1 MGVVGALGGWG
12 AVLALEVGA
21 PAALLCWLCC
31 WPDDSNSD
39 SSSGKHPSK
48 PVITDESRSGA
59 RRRSD
64 QFFGG
69 RFGTSAVS
77 LHLPSTSGVKV
88 PLSAHRSHEEIRG
101 HRKSQLEPAA
111 DETRYHS
118 APSVIDEVL
127 HRRDWER
134 STKDL
139 YIPLRPEQESISLT
153 EQTNET
159 NQSDEQIVG
168 KTCKKHYTNIK
179 SSRKKES
186 DADIK
191 DTDATEASSFYIGDS
206 LEAKQTESNNDI
218 VKYIHTGKQTK
229 QSLNESIKSKD
240 RKMLVPVE
248 EFKVS
253 LFVQNVE
260 MDVDR
265 SGAQHHSVE
274 SRSSLYNPRPPANPP
289 PSVDAVGYDLYATY
303 LWDGERL
310 GAEQWSAATAHCVR
324 GRHASA
330 GDVLA
335 PPAPPRPHSTALSES
350 DLDLDLEG
358 SDEPPPAY
366 HELEHLSIARKE
378 TAI

>member
-191 DTDATEASSFYIGDS
+191 DTDATEASSFYI
-206 LEAKQTESNNDI
+206 
-218 VKYIHTGKQTK
+218 
-229 QSLNESIKSKD
+229 
-240 RKMLVPVE
+240 
-248 EFKVS
+248 
-253 LFVQNVE
+253 
-260 MDVDR
+260 
-265 SGAQHHSVE
+265 
-274 SRSSLYNPRPPANPP
+274 
-289 PSVDAVGYDLYATY
+289 DAVGYDLYATY